1 MDARRLLIAEY
12 NEDLRLA
19 LARQLQAFHY
29 VRCCGN
35 GAEALEILRREK
47 PDLLVLGM
55 NLPEL
60 DGLTLLETIAAENIR
75 PMVLALLTYRSAY
88 LEASAQRLGIE
99 YMLLKPCPLENIVNR
114 VLDMKQYLKYLP
126 SRRTPDQYLQELLL
140 PLGITPL
147 HQGYPILSD
156 AILRMAADPG
166 NPLCK
171 AVYLDT
177 AKHCGTT
184 FQAVESQIRR
194 IIENSWD
201 ADSWQIYF
209 PEAQRYPSAKVFL
222 KRIVQLLRE
231 AME

>member
-19 LARQLQAFHY
+19 LARQLQSFHY

-47 PDLLVLGM
+47 PEILVLGM

-60 DGLTLLETIAAENIR
+60 DGLSLLETIAAENIR

-99 YMLLKPCPLENIVNR
+99 YMLLKPCPLETIVHR
-114 VLDMKQYLKYLP
+114 ILDMKHYLKSLP
-126 SRRTPDQYLQELLL
+126 ARPTPEQQLEILLQ

-147 HQGYPILSD
+147 HQGYPILVN
-156 AILRMAADPG
+156 AILRMAAAPE
-166 NPLCK
+166 NSLCK

-194 IIENSWD
+194 IIESSWD
-201 ADSWQIYF
+201 PDSWQIYF
-209 PEAQRYPSAKVFL
+209 PETSRYPSAKIFL
-222 KRIVQLLRE
+222 KRMVQLLRE